1 MLAIL
6 AATSVLGASANAQTS
21 TSAPEQASMFVIA
34 TPAPGVV
41 DFKGTGSATFTNTQ
55 SATES
60 VTVGSNSSFGVTVS
74 GANTSDYT
82 STAAAALKL
91 DGTTSLNHATGTAS
105 NAFAVK
111 YATDASGSMISTD
124 PSGALI
130 GDTTAKISSVLTTSK
145 SGGMTEA
152 LESALSGSFA
162 YQASQKALDVV
173 GDSEDDTD
181 GGSSGII
188 YYGDTAAYNAAFE
201 AVYSEE
207 YAKAYSTASAASP
220 SKNEHNL
227 VVTGLGTIT
236 NVDVLETSTFDAST
250 QRVDGS
256 STQQGGTGSASAS
269 MTNANTS
276 FANTASTS
284 SASAF
289 AQAFNGGNA
298 ANEGDL
304 VITGVEPVTDA
315 SGGGFK
321 VHAERVTTVDI
332 VYTTDASGNI
342 SSN

>member
-60 VTVGSNSSFGVTVS
+60 VTVGSNSSFGVTVA
-74 GANTSDYT
+74 GTNTSDYT
-82 STAAAALKL
+82 SNAAASLKL
-91 DGTTSLNHATGTAS
+91 DDTTSLNHATGTAS
-105 NAFAVK
+105 NAFALR
-111 YATDASGSMISTD
+111 YGADSSAS
-124 PSGALI
+124 ALVS
-130 GDTTAKISSVLTTSK
+130 DTTATISSILTTSN

-152 LESALSGSFA
+152 LESALMGSFA
-162 YQASQKALDVV
+162 YQADQKATDIV
-173 GDSEDDTD
+173 GDSADDTD

-188 YYGDTAAYNAAFE
+188 YYGDTAAYNAAYE

-227 VVTGLGTIT
+227 AVTGVGTIT
-236 NVDVLETSTFDAST
+236 NVDVLNTSTFDAST
-250 QRVDGS
+250 QRVSGS
-256 STQQGGTGSASAS
+256 TTQEGGTGSASAN
-269 MTNANTS
+269 MTNANTT

-304 VITGVEPVTDA
+304 KITGVEAISDA